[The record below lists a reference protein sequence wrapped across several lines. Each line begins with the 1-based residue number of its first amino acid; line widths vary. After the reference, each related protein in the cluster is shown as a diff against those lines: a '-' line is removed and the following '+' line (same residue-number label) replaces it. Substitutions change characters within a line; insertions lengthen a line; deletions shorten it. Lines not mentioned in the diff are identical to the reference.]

1 MSISSNFRSL
11 PRNTKTS
18 LVLGIVLALTV
29 ALPLFVWTALYVNF
43 NVKEK
48 AADDGSNYCGGT
60 CGSNFN
66 CQPNLYCY
74 KGFCRNPICSDD
86 TDCTCAIA
94 TPTAAASLQPKATI
108 KPTATASATVTPTI
122 TPEPKGGNENYGN
135 LIISTPEPPTSSEPV
150 VEEQNP
156 IVPENQFA
164 AKYALY
170 IFGAFVIIAILSI
183 VLVVKRN
190 KPQDIPHILPP
201 TSV

>member
-1 MSISSNFRSL
+1 MSISSNFNSL
-11 PRNTKTS
+11 PKNTKNS
-18 LVLGIVLALTV
+18 LMLGIILALTI

-94 TPTAAASLQPKATI
+94 TPTATASLQPKTTI
-108 KPTATASATVTPTI
+108 KPTATASATVAPTI

-135 LIISTPEPPTSSEPV
+135 LISSTPEPSTSSEPI
-150 VEEQNP
+150 VEEQKS
-156 IVPENQFA
+156 IAPENQFA
-164 AKYALY
+164 AKYAIY

-190 KPQDIPHILPP
+190 KSQDIPHILPP